1 MSGNLNE
8 IPWIQLALILV
19 VGAVVV
25 RVAPQLL
32 KIALRTALVLAVA
45 VVALLGLVVFYFLG

>member
-1 MSGNLNE
+1 MKD

-19 VGAVVV
+19 VGGAVI

-32 KIALRTALVLAVA
+32 KIAVRTAILLAVA
-45 VVALLGLVVFYFLG
+45 VVALLGWAVAYFVG

>member
-1 MSGNLNE
+1 MQD

-19 VGAVVV
+19 IGAVVV

-32 KIALRTALVLAVA
+32 KIAVRTALVLAV
-45 VVALLGLVVFYFLG
+45 VVVGLVWLLFSYFLG

>member
-1 MSGNLNE
+1 MSGDMQD

-19 VGAVVV
+19 VGGAVI

-32 KIALRTALVLAVA
+32 KIAVRTALLLAVA
-45 VVALLGLVVFYFLG
+45 VVALLWWAVGYFVG

>member
-1 MSGNLNE
+1 MSADVND

-19 VGAVVV
+19 VGAAVI

-32 KIALRTALVLAVA
+32 KIAVRTAILLAVA
-45 VVALLGLVVFYFLG
+45 VVAFLWWVTGYFLG

>member
-1 MSGNLNE
+1 MSGDMQD

-19 VGAVVV
+19 VGGAVI

-32 KIALRTALVLAVA
+32 KIAVRTALLLAVA
-45 VVALLGLVVFYFLG
+45 VVALLWWVVGYFVG

>member
-1 MSGNLNE
+1 MTGDLKD

-19 VGAVVV
+19 AGAAVV
-25 RVAPQLL
+25 RVAPTLL

-45 VVALLGLVVFYFLG
+45 VAALLWFVVGYFLG

>member
-1 MSGNLNE
+1 MTGNLNE

-19 VGAVVV
+19 AGAAIV

-32 KIALRTALVLAVA
+32 KIAVRTALVLAVA
-45 VVALLGLVVFYFLG
+45 VAALLWWVVGYFLG

>member
-1 MSGNLNE
+1 MSGDLKD

-19 VGAVVV
+19 AGAAVV

-32 KIALRTALVLAVA
+32 KIAVRTALLLAVL
-45 VVALLGLVVFYFLG
+45 VAAGLWFIVGYFLG

>member
-1 MSGNLNE
+1 MQD

-19 VGAVVV
+19 VGGAVI

-32 KIALRTALVLAVA
+32 KIAVRTALLLAVA
-45 VVALLGLVVFYFLG
+45 VVALLWWVVGYFVG